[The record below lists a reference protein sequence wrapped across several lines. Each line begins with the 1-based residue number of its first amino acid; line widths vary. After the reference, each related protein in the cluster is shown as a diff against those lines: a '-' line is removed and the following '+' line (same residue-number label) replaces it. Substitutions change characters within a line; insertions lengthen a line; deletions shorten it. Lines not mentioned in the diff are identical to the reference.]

1 MELYKVGEHGTVCA
15 GRAVSTQSVMGQA
28 VSTLSVTEGAVSRWC
43 MMDRTV
49 STGVSDGGG
58 IARVLFPVCSFQV
71 A

>member
-1 MELYKVGEHGTVCA
+1 MELYKVSEHGIICDRKSSIHTVSD
-15 GRAVSTQSVMGQA
+15 GSSSVY
-28 VSTLSVTEGAVSRWC
+28 TVTEGTVSRWY

-58 IARVLFPVCSFQV
+58 IARVLFPVCSSQV